1 MNVWIGIIIVISIW
15 IVFQNPS
22 KEPYFDSPRDT
33 AICAKVVQGKYPQIS
48 LDGILNHQT
57 CAEIIKVAEAHAERV
72 GGWETDRHDDY
83 PTTDFD
89 TADIP
94 DLKFPIQNIVYR
106 KIIPK
111 MAREFK
117 LNPLKL
123 GIEEVFIAKY
133 SAKKDE
139 QRSLAQHVDGSDFS
153 FVIALNKDFKGG
165 GTKFVNGK
173 VKSPRPGN
181 AVGFCGQ
188 TEHQGLAVTSGTRYI
203 LAGFLKYNTTDGC
216 VPEDEEDD
224 DEITQKGKK

>member
-1 MNVWIGIIIVISIW
+1 MNVWIGIIIVISLW

-22 KEPYFDSPRDT
+22 KEPFFESPRDT

-48 LDGILNHQT
+48 LDGILDHQT
-57 CAEIIKVAEAHAERV
+57 CAEIIKVAEAHAERI

-133 SAKKDE
+133 TAKKDE

-216 VPEDEEDD
+216 VPEDNDD
-224 DEITQKGKK
+224 DKET

>member
-1 MNVWIGIIIVISIW
+1 MKYWILIAVILLFLFKNVA
-15 IVFQNPS
+15 
-22 KEPYFDSPRDT
+22 KESFFDSPRDT
-33 AICAKVVQGKYPQIS
+33 AICTKVIRGTYPQIS
-48 LDGILNHQT
+48 LDGILDERT
-57 CAEIIKVAEAHAERV
+57 CTEIIKVAEAHAERV

-111 MAREFK
+111 MVRAYK
-117 LNPLKL
+117 LDPLKL
-123 GIEEVFIAKY
+123 GIEEVFVAKY
-133 SAKKDE
+133 AAKKNE
-139 QRSLAQHVDGSDFS
+139 QRSLAKHVDGSDFS

-173 VKSPRPGN
+173 VKSPKVGS

-216 VPEDEEDD
+216 VPEDED
-224 DEITQKGKK
+224 DE

>member
-1 MNVWIGIIIVISIW
+1 MFMKMNVWIVIIVISLW

-22 KEPYFDSPRDT
+22 KEPFFESPRDD

-48 LDGILNHQT
+48 LDGILDHQT
-57 CAEIIKVAEAHAERV
+57 CAEIIKVADAHAERV

-111 MAREFK
+111 MAKAFK

-133 SAKKDE
+133 SSKKNE

-153 FVIALNKDFKGG
+153 FVIALNEKFKGG

-216 VPEDEEDD
+216 VPEDNDD
-224 DEITQKGKK
+224 DEET

>member
-1 MNVWIGIIIVISIW
+1 MKMNVWIGIIIVISLW

-22 KEPYFDSPRDT
+22 KEPFFESPRDT

-48 LDGILNHQT
+48 LDGILDHQT
-57 CAEIIKVAEAHAERV
+57 CAEIIKVAEAHAERI

-133 SAKKDE
+133 TAKKDE

-216 VPEDEEDD
+216 VPEDNDD
-224 DEITQKGKK
+224 DKET